1 MGIGD
6 KDDYAVVDGKRVI
19 GRIFLHP
26 QAPTAEPWVWTITAR
41 EQPSSLYNRGYCAFA
56 RTSDGGIQGALVELT
71 NATFAVGLPRNG
83 WPRSSIVSR

>member
-26 QAPTAEPWVWTITAR
+26 QAPTAEPRFWTITAR
-41 EQPSSLYNRGYCAFA
+41 EQPSSLYNRGYCASREQAMVEFKA
-56 RTSDGGIQGALVELT
+56 R
-71 NATFAVGLPRNG
+71 
-83 WPRSSIVSR
+83 WSS

>member
-6 KDDYAVVDGKRVI
+6 KDDYAVVGGKRVI

-41 EQPSSLYNRGYCAFA
+41 AQSRLLRFA